1 MIGLG
6 SDKKKSGTLRGCKE
20 TYNWMKYEE
29 SEGFRHNLTYPL
41 AVNELY
47 NRCCTVGSNG
57 KEKELVGRFLKCYVK
72 AEVIGLEIDLSP
84 GVICI
89 ALLPE
94 PPAPVLSP
102 SLHRDRHH
110 HTNHH
115 LKRTFFSFFKVLWK
129 RPIKAGYSG
138 SLPWTVAC
146 GQFSWGRSHSLTVTN
161 RSVAVRSPSVI
172 DLFKLSS
179 REELD
184 RLVEARSLVKSSSA
198 WDCWSVRQPL
208 PRG

>member
-1 MIGLG
+1 
-6 SDKKKSGTLRGCKE
+6 
-20 TYNWMKYEE
+20 MKYEE

-102 SLHRDRHH
+102 SLHRDWHH

-115 LKRTFFSFFKVLWK
+115 LNEPFSLSSKFFE

-138 SLPWTVAC
+138 SLP
-146 GQFSWGRSHSLTVTN
+146 
-161 RSVAVRSPSVI
+161 
-172 DLFKLSS
+172 
-179 REELD
+179 
-184 RLVEARSLVKSSSA
+184 
-198 WDCWSVRQPL
+198 
-208 PRG
+208 

>member
-29 SEGFRHNLTYPL
+29 REGFLPNFTCPF
-41 AVNELY
+41 AVNDLY
-47 NRCCTVGSNG
+47 NRFSNR
-57 KEKELVGRFLKCYVK
+57 KEKELLGPFLKFYAK

-102 SLHRDRHH
+102 SLHRDWHH

-115 LKRTFFSFFKVLWK
+115 LKRTFFSFFKVL
-129 RPIKAGYSG
+129 RKADQGWIFWIS
-138 SLPWTVAC
+138 SMNSC
-146 GQFSWGRSHSLTVTN
+146 GQCSWGRSHSLTVTS
-161 RSVAVRSPSVI
+161 RSVAVRNPSVK

-179 REELD
+179 REKLD
-184 RLVEARSLVKSSSA
+184 WLVEARSLTKSSSA

>member
-1 MIGLG
+1 
-6 SDKKKSGTLRGCKE
+6 
-20 TYNWMKYEE
+20 MKYEE

-89 ALLPE
+89 ALLPD

-110 HTNHH
+110 HTNHN
-115 LKRTFFSFFKVLWK
+115 LKRTFFSFFKVL
-129 RPIKAGYSG
+129 
-138 SLPWTVAC
+138 
-146 GQFSWGRSHSLTVTN
+146 
-161 RSVAVRSPSVI
+161 
-172 DLFKLSS
+172 
-179 REELD
+179 
-184 RLVEARSLVKSSSA
+184 
-198 WDCWSVRQPL
+198 
-208 PRG
+208 

>member
-1 MIGLG
+1 
-6 SDKKKSGTLRGCKE
+6 
-20 TYNWMKYEE
+20 MKYEE
-29 SEGFRHNLTYPL
+29 SEGFRHTLTYPL

-102 SLHRDRHH
+102 SLH
-110 HTNHH
+110 TFILYH
-115 LKRTFFSFFKVLWK
+115 LRILFVSISEPPRYRVLTSFV
-129 RPIKAGYSG
+129 KAP
-138 SLPWTVAC
+138 LDPFLQC
-146 GQFSWGRSHSLTVTN
+146 
-161 RSVAVRSPSVI
+161 
-172 DLFKLSS
+172 S
-179 REELD
+179 R
-184 RLVEARSLVKSSSA
+184 VN
-198 WDCWSVRQPL
+198 
-208 PRG
+208 